1 MTALNTTPAS
11 GLSTRDRL
19 AVTAARMFAERGY
32 HGTSINDLAGALGI
46 RKSSLY
52 AHINHKADLL
62 ADITLAGAAAFHAA
76 LDALPDEAPAG
87 ERLEL
92 ALRAHL
98 GVVRSQLDVAT
109 VWLQEWRY
117 LTGEPREVFLAE
129 RRRYERRI
137 RDLFE
142 AAVAAGKLRRDL
154 DLDDATLVFLSVA
167 NWAYTWLTAD
177 HDVGGLTAG
186 LMSIMLGGMEQVTS
200 SAAPRPPSGAPQ
212 SGSAPRPRPG
222 T

>member
-1 MTALNTTPAS
+1 MTAQNTTTAS
-11 GLSTRDRL
+11 GPSTRDRL
-19 AVTAARMFAERGY
+19 AVAAARMFAERGY
-32 HGTSINDLAGALGI
+32 HGTSINDLAAALGLH
-46 RKSSLY
+46 KSSLY

-62 ADITLAGAAAFHAA
+62 ADITLTGAAAFHAA

-117 LTGEPREVFLAE
+117 LTGEPREIFLAE
-129 RRRYERRI
+129 RHRYERRI

-142 AAVAAGKLRRDL
+142 AAVASGELRQDL
-154 DLDDATLVFLSVA
+154 DLDDATLIFLSVA

-177 HDVGGLTAG
+177 HDVGALTAG
-186 LMSIMLGGMEQVTS
+186 LLSIMLSGMGELTS
-200 SAAPRPPSGAPQ
+200 SAAPRPPGGARR

-222 T
+222 I